1 MVSIDVQC
9 GVLSN
14 KGDLFLVIRILSD
27 DINKSMPFQRDLL
40 QKFLSW
46 IDSSVLEASQ
56 RKHFLDFSISVS
68 VLGLY
73 QSQIQ

>member
-1 MVSIDVQC
+1 MVSFDVQC
-9 GVLSN
+9 RVLSN

-56 RKHFLDFSISVS
+56 RKHLDFSISVS